1 MRGLALIAVALV
13 IAAGAAGH
21 ARAHHAHP
29 GYITSVDTL

>member
-1 MRGLALIAVALV
+1 MRRLALLVVALV

-21 ARAHHAHP
+21 ARAHHAPP